1 MKLSDASVHLS
12 PPSPSDFTAH
22 QLLGTGSFGEVYL
35 VEENSSKQLYAMK
48 VLSKDKI
55 HSQNLLKYAFAER
68 AIMVKM
74 TKVNHPYIVKIKY
87 AFQTDESL
95 FMVTQFCSGGDL
107 SQYLEL
113 EGAFSES
120 KARGYIA
127 EVICALECLHSHNII
142 FRDLKPDNVGF
153 DVRGDVKIFDFGLSR
168 VMPSDC
174 NTYDE
179 VFEMSGAGSPRY
191 MAPEVMGEYPRYNL
205 KADVYTYSILMWE
218 ILALKKPYA
227 FARSMSELIDYVGKY
242 IVDT

>member
-1 MKLSDASVHLS
+1 
-12 PPSPSDFTAH
+12 
-22 QLLGTGSFGEVYL
+22 
-35 VEENSSKQLYAMK
+35 MK

-127 EVICALECLHSHNII
+127 EVVCALECLHSHNII
-142 FRDLKPDNVGF
+142 FRDLKPDNIVLDSQGHALLT
-153 DVRGDVKIFDFGLSR
+153 DFGLSR
-168 VMPSDC
+168 RGVQD
-174 NTYDE
+174 
-179 VFEMSGAGSPRY
+179 
-191 MAPEVMGEYPRYNL
+191 
-205 KADVYTYSILMWE
+205 
-218 ILALKKPYA
+218 
-227 FARSMSELIDYVGKY
+227 
-242 IVDT
+242 